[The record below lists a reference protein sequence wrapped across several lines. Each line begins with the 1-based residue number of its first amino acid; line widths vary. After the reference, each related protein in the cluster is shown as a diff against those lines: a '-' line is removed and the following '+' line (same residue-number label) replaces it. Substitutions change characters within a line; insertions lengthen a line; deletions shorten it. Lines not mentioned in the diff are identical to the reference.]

1 MVFRRT
7 HMSFLKVKFVILL
20 LVFGLVSACAAQ
32 PTEEPTIAPTKEVVP
47 ATDTPTIAPAATDT
61 SAPTVEP
68 TTESAPTTEPAAG
81 GATVSFAADILPIFE
96 SRCVNCHGGNRTE
109 AELSLRTHANAMTG
123 SEGGAVIIPG
133 DADNSVL
140 VEMVVTQEMP
150 KRGPKLTPPQVQ
162 LIIDWINQGALDN

>member
-1 MVFRRT
+1 
-7 HMSFLKVKFVILL
+7 MSFLKVKFVILL
-20 LVFGLVSACAAQ
+20 LVVGLVSGCAAQ
-32 PTEEPTIAPTKEVVP
+32 PTEAPTIAPTKEVVP
-47 ATDTPTIAPAATDT
+47 ATDAPTNIPDATDT

-68 TTESAPTTEPAAG
+68 TTEIAPTTEPAAG

-96 SRCVNCHGGNRTE
+96 SRCINCHGGQRTE
-109 AELSLRTHANAMTG
+109 EGLSLRTHADALAG

-133 DADNSVL
+133 DATNSVL

-162 LIIDWINQGALDN
+162 LIIDWVNQGALDN